1 MDNRLI
7 DYPRSLRDADQWA
20 QVRGIQR
27 SEARA
32 RFAAAGVLEAIA
44 SSRPLR
50 EELFFKGGNALNFV
64 WCPNRSTT
72 DLDFSCRDEPFS
84 MERLRELLDTGLHAA
99 SRRLGTTYSIQQFKR
114 QPPGPDKTFVTYEV
128 SVGYAL
134 ADDQRNRK
142 KMHNQQPSHA
152 TVKLD
157 ISINEIVCDF
167 SSKPLPSGHS
177 VHVCTLEDIVAEK
190 YRALLQQK
198 ERNRQR
204 PQDVLDIAVILR
216 SGDAL
221 RPDFIAR
228 FLQAKAAAR
237 DIPVHAA
244 ALDHPE
250 IRLRAAAGYSDL
262 ENTAHRFIPFD
273 EAFALVLD
281 YFHTLPLPHSRYAE

>member
-1 MDNRLI
+1 MDDRLI
-7 DYPRSLRDADQWA
+7 DYPRSLREADEWA
-20 QVRGIQR
+20 QSRSVQR

-64 WCPNRSTT
+64 WCPNRSTS

-99 SRRLGTTYSIQQFKR
+99 SRRLGTLYAIQRFDR
-114 QPPGPDKTFVTYEV
+114 QPPGPDKTRVTYEI
-128 SVGYAL
+128 SAGYAL
-134 ADDQRNRK
+134 PDDQNNRK
-142 KMHNQQPSHA
+142 RMQAGLYSKS
-152 TVKLD
+152 TVKLE
-157 ISINEIVCDF
+157 ISINEVVCDF
-167 SSKPLPSGHS
+167 SPKPLPSGHS
-177 VHVCTLEDIVAEK
+177 VQVCTLEDIVAEK
-190 YRALLQQK
+190 YRALLQQIQ
-198 ERNRQR
+198 RDRHR

-216 SGDAL
+216 SGDTL
-221 RPDFIAR
+221 RPDYIAQ

-250 IRLRAAAGYSDL
+250 IRQRASAGYSVL
-262 ENTAHRFIPFD
+262 ENTAQLFIPFD

-281 YFHTLPLPHSRYAE
+281 FYHRLPLPHSRYAE